1 MVTVG
6 VHVSI
11 AGSLLNAFDRAKER
25 ECDCFQLFTKNPRGW
40 NAKPIDEE
48 TATLFRK
55 AVDAFSTGPVFAHL
69 SYLPNFAGD
78 KPDMYKKSVDALL
91 LELSRCELL
100 AIPYLILHL
109 GHAGD
114 SVLEGKKRVVTAID
128 TAVEEM
134 TGDTIFLL
142 ENTAGE
148 KNSVGSRI
156 EDVADVFSQVSDQKR
171 IGLCMDTCHAFAA
184 GYDLRDETSVGVF
197 TDTIED
203 CIGLTHLKLIHLN
216 DTKGPLGSGLDRHEH
231 IGLGLIGEEG
241 LSAVLRSESLAGIP
255 CICETPVDDRR
266 GDLENV
272 RFVRT
277 LADKNYKEK
286 ASSGFESV

>member
-40 NAKPIDEE
+40 KAKPIDEE
-48 TATLFRK
+48 TATSFRE

-78 KPDMYKKSVDALL
+78 KPEMYNKSVDALV

-114 SVLEGKKRVVTAID
+114 SIAEGKKRVVAAID
-128 TAVEEM
+128 TAIGEM
-134 TGDTIFLL
+134 SGDIMFLL

-156 EDVADVFSQVSDQKR
+156 EDVADVFSKVSDQSR
-171 IGLCMDTCHAFAA
+171 IGLCIDTCHAFAA

-197 TDTIED
+197 TDTIQD
-203 CIGLTHLKLIHLN
+203 VIGLSHVKLIHLN

-241 LSAVLRSESLAGIP
+241 LQAVLRSERLGCIP

-266 GDLENV
+266 GDLENIRIV
-272 RFVRT
+272 KA
-277 LADKNYKEK
+277 LARRSHKK
-286 ASSGFESV
+286 

>member
-11 AGSLLNAFDRAKER
+11 AGSLLNSFDRAKER

-40 NAKPIDEE
+40 KAKPIDEE
-48 TATLFRK
+48 TAAAFRE
-55 AVDAFSTGPVFAHL
+55 AVLTFSSGPVFAHL

-91 LELSRCELL
+91 LELFRCELL
-100 AIPYLILHL
+100 TIPYLIIHL

-114 SVLEGKKRVVTAID
+114 NVAEGKKRVVTAIE
-128 TAVEEM
+128 TALEKT
-134 TGDTIFLL
+134 TGETMILL

-156 EDVADVFSQVSDQKR
+156 EDVADVFSACSSQER
-171 IGLCMDTCHAFAA
+171 IGLCIDTCHAFAA
-184 GYDLRDETSVGVF
+184 GYDLRDAGSVGVF
-197 TDTIED
+197 ADTIQD
-203 CIGLTHLKLIHLN
+203 CIGLSHLKLIHLN

-241 LSAVLRSESLAGIP
+241 LQAVLRSESLADIP

-272 RFVRT
+272 RIVRT
-277 LADKNYKEK
+277 LARMNNMKR
-286 ASSGFESV
+286 APSGFERV

>member
-11 AGSLLNAFDRAKER
+11 AGSLLYAFDRAKER

-40 NAKPIDEE
+40 KAKPIDEE
-48 TATLFRK
+48 IAASFRK
-55 AVDAFSTGPVFAHL
+55 AAYEFRTGPVFAHL

-78 KPDMYKKSVDALL
+78 RPDMYEKSVDALL
-91 LELSRCELL
+91 LELSRCEIL

-114 SVLEGKKRVVTAID
+114 SITEGKKRVVAAIE
-128 TAVEEM
+128 TAVGEM
-134 TGDTIFLL
+134 TGDTMFLL

-156 EDVADVFSQVSDQKR
+156 EDFADVFSRVSDQSR
-171 IGLCMDTCHAFAA
+171 IGLCIDTCHAFAA
-184 GYDLRDETSVGVF
+184 GYDLRDEASVGEF
-197 TDTIED
+197 ADTIQD
-203 CIGLTHLKLIHLN
+203 VIGLSHLKLIHLN

-241 LSAVLRSESLAGIP
+241 LKAVLRSESLGNIP
-255 CICETPVDDRR
+255 YICETPVDDRR

-272 RFVRT
+272 RIVKA
-277 LADKNYKEK
+277 LASK
-286 ASSGFESV
+286 SP